1 MARLAGSL
9 RISYARWRAAKRA
22 SAAGFSAGSRCRS
35 GCRSA
40 ARGGSVSQAVSAP
53 LCGPSGGGSPA
64 SLRYAFWISS
74 SEASLEVEGGV
85 ERVSLGGSLVHM
97 LVVVAVASC
106 SSVER
111 WVVFPLVLTAVFESR
126 LAEMRSAR
134 PVRHGSGKQVVSS
147 SRWTVARTE
156 ASDLLAR
163 ERASRR
169 RVAAPL

>member
-1 MARLAGSL
+1 MPVRMQERCAR
-9 RISYARWRAAKRA
+9 RE
-22 SAAGFSAGSRCRS
+22 CQS
-35 GCRSA
+35 GCLRSPLRTIWWWLTCESA
-40 ARGGSVSQAVSAP
+40 VRLLDFVFGSV
-53 LCGPSGGGSPA
+53 
-64 SLRYAFWISS
+64 
-74 SEASLEVEGGV
+74 SLEVEGGV